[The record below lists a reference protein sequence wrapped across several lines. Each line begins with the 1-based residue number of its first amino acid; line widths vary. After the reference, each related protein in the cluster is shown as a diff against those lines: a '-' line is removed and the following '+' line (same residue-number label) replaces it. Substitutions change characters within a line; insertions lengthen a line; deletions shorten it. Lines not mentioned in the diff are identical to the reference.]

1 MFENLFLY
9 IMNKMNREYGKFEI
23 KKLTE
28 FELSQIRGGEWVN
41 VDGEWIWIED
51 HVIDDIGY
59 PIKSQNYLGDF

>member
-1 MFENLFLY
+1 MENL
-9 IMNKMNREYGKFEI
+9 KF

-51 HVIDDIGY
+51 HVIDDIA
-59 PIKSQNYLGDF
+59 IRLRAKII

>member
-1 MFENLFLY
+1 MENL
-9 IMNKMNREYGKFEI
+9 KF

-28 FELSQIRGGEWVN
+28 FEL
-41 VDGEWIWIED
+41 WIED

>member
-9 IMNKMNREYGKFEI
+9 IMTENMENLKF

>member
-1 MFENLFLY
+1 MENL
-9 IMNKMNREYGKFEI
+9 KF

-59 PIKSQNYLGDF
+59 PIKSQNYLGDV

>member
-1 MFENLFLY
+1 MSLILFSSIQPYTALWAH
-9 IMNKMNREYGKFEI
+9 
-23 KKLTE
+23 TA